1 MSMRREKHAAER
13 KEKNMLNIIKSGKPD
28 GTELTKQDLYY
39 LTKAPNAQKMS
50 FADGSK
56 LDIYAWCIYTDKTE
70 DGDERE
76 IFALRTPDGEVFVTN
91 SPTFIKSIYDI
102 LDVFDASEFKAIL
115 VCSAQSK
122 AGRTFYTAV
131 YAG

>member
-1 MSMRREKHAAER
+1 
-13 KEKNMLNIIKSGKPD
+13 MLNIIKSGKPD

-56 LDIYAWCIYTDKTE
+56 LELYAWCIYTDKTE

-76 IFALRTPDGEVFVTN
+76 IFALRTPDGEVFATN
-91 SPTFIKSIYDI
+91 SPTFIRSIYDI
-102 LDVFDASEFKAIL
+102 LDVFDQTEINAIL
-115 VCSAQSK
+115 VCSGQSK
-122 AGRTFYTAV
+122 QGRTFYTAV

>member
-1 MSMRREKHAAER
+1 
-13 KEKNMLNIIKSGKPD
+13 MLNILKAGKPD

-56 LDIYAWCIYTDKTE
+56 LDLYAWCIYTDATA
-70 DGDERE
+70 DGEERE
-76 IFALRTPDGEVFVTN
+76 IFALRTPDGEVFATN
-91 SPTFIKSIYDI
+91 SPTFIRSMYDI
-102 LDVFDASEFKAIL
+102 LDVFDVTEINAIL
-115 VCSAQSK
+115 VCSNQSK

>member
-1 MSMRREKHAAER
+1 
-13 KEKNMLNIIKSGKPD
+13 MLNIIKTGKPD

-56 LDIYAWCIYTDKTE
+56 LEIYAWCIYVDKTE

-76 IFALRTPDGEVFVTN
+76 IFALRTPDGEVFATN
-91 SPTFIKSIYDI
+91 SPTFIRSMYDI
-102 LDVFDASEFKAIL
+102 LDVFDPIEIHAIL

>member
-1 MSMRREKHAAER
+1 
-13 KEKNMLNIIKSGKPD
+13 MLNIIKSGKPD

-56 LDIYAWCIYTDKTE
+56 LELYAWCIYTDKTE

-76 IFALRTPDGEVFVTN
+76 IFALRTPDGEVFATN
-91 SPTFIKSIYDI
+91 SPTFIRSMYDI
-102 LDVFDASEFKAIL
+102 LDVFDSTEINAIL

>member
-1 MSMRREKHAAER
+1 MITQREKPDAER

-28 GTELTKQDLYY
+28 GSELTKQDLYY

-56 LDIYAWCIYTDKTE
+56 LELYAWVIYTDQTA
-70 DGDERE
+70 DGEERE
-76 IFALRTPDGEVFVTN
+76 IFALRTPDGEVFATN
-91 SPTFIKSIYDI
+91 SPTFIRSMYDI
-102 LDVFDASEFKAIL
+102 LDVFDATELHAIV

>member
-1 MSMRREKHAAER
+1 MYMRREKLAAER
-13 KEKNMLNIIKSGKPD
+13 KEKKMLNIIKSGKPD

>member
-76 IFALRTPDGEVFVTN
+76 IFALRTPDGEVFATN
-91 SPTFIKSIYDI
+91 SPTFIRSIYDI

>member
-1 MSMRREKHAAER
+1 
-13 KEKNMLNIIKSGKPD
+13 MLNIIKAGKPD
-28 GTELTKQDLYY
+28 GTEMTKQDLYY

-50 FADGSK
+50 SADGSK
-56 LDIYAWCIYTDKTE
+56 LEIYAWCIYADKTE

-76 IFALRTPDGEVFVTN
+76 IFALRTPDGEVFATN
-91 SPTFIKSIYDI
+91 SPTFIRSMNDI
-102 LDVFDASEFKAIL
+102 LDVFDPTEIHAIL
-115 VCSAQSK
+115 VCSAPSK